1 MAAPLYCATKHAM
14 VGFVKSMKD
23 TEALTGV
30 KVTTICPAGVMTPLF
45 DKQKI
50 KQFSADEARFLT
62 PAVCAKHML
71 ELLQEKKY
79 PCGTV
84 SEITLQGTRVI
95 PEWNV
100 NPPDG
105 SGTGQELVQDEQ
117 LMANMLEPIKAA
129 LEKDR
134 VGPRL

>member
-100 NPPDG
+100 SPPDG

-117 LMANMLEPIKAA
+117 LMANMLEPITAA